1 MMTNRITKF
10 NLNTHDIWKMLA
22 LLLMFIDH
30 TGLYVFNNDLNF
42 RLIGRLS
49 FPIFAVIYGYHF
61 KGKIN
66 TKLLLYGLPI
76 VIVNYYF
83 KNEIYFN
90 ILYSFVVGGFI
101 LKFYNSNL
109 DKKYDKI
116 FFLLIMM
123 MFGIIINPILEYG
136 LFAFFFM
143 LSANTK
149 NSKEKAT
156 YFSITFLLYFIFQVG
171 SFTIKNSYV
180 IFLFTTLFIEAWLL
194 FKYSIKDVNVGN
206 KYLELFIKIFARYS
220 LEIYV
225 IQAILYR
232 IYFYCLR

>member
-10 NLNTHDIWKMLA
+10 NLNTHDIWKLLA
-22 LLLMFIDH
+22 LILMFIDH
-30 TGLYVFNNDLNF
+30 TGLYVFDNSLDF

-123 MFGIIINPILEYG
+123 MFSIIINPILEYG

>member
-1 MMTNRITKF
+1 MTNRITKF
-10 NLNTHDIWKMLA
+10 NLNTHDIWKLLA
-22 LLLMFIDH
+22 LILMFIDH
-30 TGLYVFNNDLNF
+30 TGLYVFDNNLDF

-116 FFLLIMM
+116 FFLIIMM
-123 MFGIIINPILEYG
+123 MFSIIINPILEYG

-180 IFLFTTLFIEAWLL
+180 IFLFIALFIEAWLL